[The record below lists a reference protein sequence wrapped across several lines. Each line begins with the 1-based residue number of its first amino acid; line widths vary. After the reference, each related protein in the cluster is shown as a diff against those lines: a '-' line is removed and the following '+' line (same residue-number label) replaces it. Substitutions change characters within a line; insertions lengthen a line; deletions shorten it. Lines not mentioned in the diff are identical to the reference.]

1 MNKECSV
8 RGIQLL
14 WRETDRQESTEG
26 TADGF
31 HFVQFKMFVEETL
44 SIMTLVDR
52 LSEANK
58 FSMVL
63 TYVLSLIGAMKSIK
77 IVLQLL
83 IDKSIVV
90 VSSMRNVHLPKDVKK
105 RIEILDEHLIS
116 KHESTLRDVHHHFKK
131 IGVHV
136 GGRDSIA
143 VALAAADVNN
153 DGSGESDNVS
163 VEMVSLSN
171 PLAVASDRKR
181 FSVLEEQL
189 RQQAREIQELKGMV
203 QAMQQ

>member
-90 VSSMRNVHLPKDVKK
+90 VSLMRNVHLPKDVKK

-136 GGRDSIA
+136 GGRDSI
-143 VALAAADVNN
+143 AAADVNN

-203 QAMQQ
+203 RAMQ

>member
-1 MNKECSV
+1 MNKGCSV

-143 VALAAADVNN
+143 AADVNN

-203 QAMQQ
+203 RAMQ

>member
-31 HFVQFKMFVEETL
+31 HFVQFKIFVEETL

-143 VALAAADVNN
+143 AADVNN

-203 QAMQQ
+203 RAMQ

>member
-143 VALAAADVNN
+143 AADVNN

-189 RQQAREIQELKGMV
+189 REQAREIQELKGMV
-203 QAMQQ
+203 LAMQQ

>member
-143 VALAAADVNN
+143 AADVNN

-203 QAMQQ
+203 LAMQQ